1 MEGVNMLLLVTNSA
15 GVAADAAQELVLF
28 LVYPMVQL
36 AVWGI
41 SSRENIVAYRAL

>member
-15 GVAADAAQELVLF
+15 GVAADAAQEFVSF
-28 LVYPMVQL
+28 LVSPFVQL

-41 SSRENIVAYRAL
+41 SSRENICADRAL

>member
-15 GVAADAAQELVLF
+15 GVAVDAAQEFVSSLVS
-28 LVYPMVQL
+28 PTAQL
-36 AVWGI
+36 AVWEI